1 MNHDKYYYIKI
12 HTVLSFVKTLV
23 LLTLSRRLA
32 ISALIWCGSYFVLVE
47 YPEKAKEKENV
58 LFYNRVFKINEQKKL
73 LINHANN

>member
-1 MNHDKYYYIKI
+1 MIHDKYHYIKI

-58 LFYNRVFKINEQKKL
+58 LFITESLK
-73 LINHANN
+73 